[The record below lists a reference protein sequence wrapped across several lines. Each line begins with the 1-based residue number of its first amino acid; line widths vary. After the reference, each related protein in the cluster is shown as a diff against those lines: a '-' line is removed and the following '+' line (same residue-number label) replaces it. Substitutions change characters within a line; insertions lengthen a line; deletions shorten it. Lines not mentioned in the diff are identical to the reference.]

1 MTVSPTLTADKSAL
15 QGRIIPVLI
24 SGVMTGFAVVVTRF
38 ALGDIPPMI
47 LSLLRML
54 LGGVGLAA
62 ALIVLRRA
70 MPTRAVSYL
79 HMLIGG
85 LIGVGIPVIG
95 FTLSLQHMSSG
106 VSSVFTSLIPLATA
120 IIEFVWLKET
130 LTRVRI
136 GGLVM
141 AFGGALV
148 LILTRTTGLS
158 EQSSDD

>member
-1 MTVSPTLTADKSAL
+1 MTAAHSATADKSAV
-15 QGRIIPVLI
+15 QGRLLPVLS

-47 LSLLRML
+47 LSGLRML

-62 ALIVLRRA
+62 ALVILRRILPSRRFA
-70 MPTRAVSYL
+70 YL

-85 LIGVGIPVIG
+85 LIGVGVPVIG
-95 FTLSLQHMSSG
+95 FTLTLQHMSSG

-120 IIEFVWLKET
+120 IIEFVWLKEM

-136 GGLVM
+136 AGLVM

-148 LILTRTTGLS
+148 LILTRTTGL
-158 EQSSDD
+158 